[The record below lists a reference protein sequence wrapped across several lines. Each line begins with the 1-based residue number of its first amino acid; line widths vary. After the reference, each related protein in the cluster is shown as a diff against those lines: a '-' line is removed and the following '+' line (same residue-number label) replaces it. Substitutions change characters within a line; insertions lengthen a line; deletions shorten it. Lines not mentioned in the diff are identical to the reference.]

1 MTIHES
7 TTRPLAAADGSRR
20 VTAKV
25 ISDADAISGVT
36 SMLTDYADRV
46 QLRAD
51 EGDGPVDVAVLDT
64 FATGATAVASAADIM
79 QAGKADRVVFFTWNV
94 AAIAERAGAL
104 GEASGVV
111 TKSVTAGQLVDAIEA
126 VASGQTVV
134 IEAATR
140 RAMALPRPGEPLSAR
155 ESQVASLMAEGRTNA
170 EIAELL
176 VVSPETVKTY
186 ASRLFRKLGARN
198 RTQVAAWVAD
208 GGLAQSEL

>member
-7 TTRPLAAADGSRR
+7 TARPIGAPPDGR
-20 VTAKV
+20 VSAKV

-36 SMLTDYADRV
+36 SMLADYTDRV
-46 QLRAD
+46 QLRSGD
-51 EGDGPVDVAVLDT
+51 GDGPVDVAVLDT

-79 QAGKADRVVFFTWNV
+79 QAGLADRVVFFTWNV

-104 GEASGVV
+104 GEPSGVI

-140 RAMALPRPGEPLSAR
+140 RAMALARPGEPLSAR
-155 ESQVASLMAEGRTNA
+155 ESQVAALMAEGRTNA

-208 GGLAQSEL
+208 GGLAQTEL